1 MSQLEMTLH
10 NKCCRMC

>member
-1 MSQLEMTLH
+1 MSQSEMTLH